1 MKWLSSVSGT
11 IVTLE
16 SIISLYMRLLLVN
29 ARVKLVSGAA
39 IDRFR
44 IKKKFVLKEKAVKQ
58 YYYTLET
65 LTYAYIVL
73 TTSTFDGSCCHSY
86 MSLIQGECYNQIYN
100 IKDFM
105 SMLFKLHLLDNPSTQ
120 NPICVHSQ
128 IYISLYLYFFSCD
141 S

>member
-105 SMLFKLHLLDNPSTQ
+105 SM
-120 NPICVHSQ
+120 
-128 IYISLYLYFFSCD
+128 
-141 S
+141 

>member
-44 IKKKFVLKEKAVKQ
+44 IKKKYVLKEKAMKQ
-58 YYYTLET
+58 YY
-65 LTYAYIVL
+65 
-73 TTSTFDGSCCHSY
+73 TSIRNIDIRLHSIDNLHIRWL
-86 MSLIQGECYNQIYN
+86 MLSLIYVSYTRR
-100 IKDFM
+100 
-105 SMLFKLHLLDNPSTQ
+105 ML
-120 NPICVHSQ
+120 
-128 IYISLYLYFFSCD
+128 
-141 S
+141 

>member
-44 IKKKFVLKEKAVKQ
+44 IKKKYVLKEKRRNSITILQ
-58 YYYTLET
+58 
-65 LTYAYIVL
+65 
-73 TTSTFDGSCCHSY
+73 
-86 MSLIQGECYNQIYN
+86 
-100 IKDFM
+100 
-105 SMLFKLHLLDNPSTQ
+105 
-120 NPICVHSQ
+120 
-128 IYISLYLYFFSCD
+128 
-141 S
+141 

>member
-1 MKWLSSVSGT
+1 MKWLSSASGT

-16 SIISLYMRLLLVN
+16 SIISLNMRLLLVN

-86 MSLIQGECYNQIYN
+86 LSLIQR
-100 IKDFM
+100 
-105 SMLFKLHLLDNPSTQ
+105 
-120 NPICVHSQ
+120 
-128 IYISLYLYFFSCD
+128 
-141 S
+141 

>member
-44 IKKKFVLKEKAVKQ
+44 IKKKYVLKERR
-58 YYYTLET
+58 
-65 LTYAYIVL
+65 
-73 TTSTFDGSCCHSY
+73 
-86 MSLIQGECYNQIYN
+86 
-100 IKDFM
+100 
-105 SMLFKLHLLDNPSTQ
+105 
-120 NPICVHSQ
+120 
-128 IYISLYLYFFSCD
+128 
-141 S
+141 